1 MLQMEIRYRL
11 MGQKD
16 KIMKIE
22 RIPIYLLLMLTAVYM
37 LFAKNTPFW
46 NGLYFVTNYSIM
58 AILFNECKDKW
69 IKIIGCSLSISILIF
84 SVLKFFISLN
94 QNYLDILN
102 VIIFIF
108 IALAFY
114 KLEPK

>member
-1 MLQMEIRYRL
+1 
-11 MGQKD
+11 
-16 KIMKIE
+16 MKIE
-22 RIPIYLLLMLTAVYM
+22 KLPIYTLLMFTAVYM
-37 LFAKNTPFW
+37 LFAKDTDFW

-58 AILFNECKDKW
+58 IILFYECKDKW
-69 IKIIGCSLSISILIF
+69 IKIIGCSLSISILLF

-102 VIIFIF
+102 VIIFLL
-108 IALAFY
+108 IAIAFY